1 MRIPSNEEL
10 LALREEYPKETRV
23 ELISMEDPYTELKA
37 GDRAMVV
44 GVDGY
49 GDILC
54 NWDKGS
60 SLKLIPSADRF
71 RKLTK
76 VEVIKEEVKGVAKTG
91 LVNMFSAK
99 EVFDIAMEMG
109 FVTLC
114 DFMFLNTSAYSNLI
128 ITGELSEE
136 DIIEF

>member
-1 MRIPSNEEL
+1 MLIPSNEEL
-10 LALREEYPKETRV
+10 LALREEYPQGTRV
-23 ELISMEDPYTELKA
+23 ELISMEDSFTELKA
-37 GDRAMVV
+37 GDRATVV

-76 VEVIKEEVKGVAKTG
+76 VEIIKEEVKSVAKTG
-91 LVNMFSAK
+91 RVNMFSVR

-109 FVTLC
+109 FITLC
-114 DFMFLNTSAYSNLI
+114 DFIFLNTPAYSNLI
-128 ITGELSEE
+128 LTGELSEE

>member
-1 MRIPSNEEL
+1 MRMPNNDEL
-10 LALREEYPKETRV
+10 LALREEFPQGTRV
-23 ELISMEDPYTELKA
+23 ELISMEDSFTELKA
-37 GDRAMVV
+37 GDRATVV

-76 VEVIKEEVKGVAKTG
+76 VEIITESVRAVGQTG
-91 LVNMFSAK
+91 RVNMFSAR

-109 FVTLC
+109 FITLC
-114 DFMFLNTSAYSNLI
+114 DFMFMNTPAYSNLI
-128 ITGELSEE
+128 LTGELSEE

>member
-1 MRIPSNEEL
+1 
-10 LALREEYPKETRV
+10 
-23 ELISMEDPYTELKA
+23 MEDSFTELKA
-37 GDRAMVV
+37 GDRATVV

-54 NWDKGS
+54 NWDKVS

-76 VEVIKEEVKGVAKTG
+76 VEIITEEVLAIRQTG
-91 LVNMFSAK
+91 LVNMFSVR

-109 FVTLC
+109 FMELA
-114 DFMFLNTSAYSNLI
+114 DFMLMNTPAYSNLI
-128 ITGELSEE
+128 VTGEFSEK